1 MDEKKK
7 KVFHDWWQYHE
18 LEIMIDL
25 FLQRGLEDIAPIKK
39 KKQEAKKEVFTEN

>member
-1 MDEKKK
+1 MKQKRTEKK
-7 KVFHDWWQYHE
+7 Y
-18 LEIMIDL
+18 DL